1 MRCCLPSTFSDA
13 QTNHAKTSK
22 MAMIR
27 TMIPANR
34 PNLYIGRPI
43 IGYYT
48 SMDSHDAC
56 AKKIKGRALKLATI
70 IVQ

>member
-1 MRCCLPSTFSDA
+1 MCPRCKLSL
-13 QTNHAKTSK
+13 QKQ
-22 MAMIR
+22 
-27 TMIPANR
+27 IPANR
-34 PNLYIGRPI
+34 PNLGRPI
-43 IGYYT
+43 VGHYT

>member
-1 MRCCLPSTFSDA
+1 MTAKADSCKSSELRTSDYRC
-13 QTNHAKTSK
+13 
-22 MAMIR
+22 
-27 TMIPANR
+27 
-34 PNLYIGRPI
+34 
-43 IGYYT
+43 T